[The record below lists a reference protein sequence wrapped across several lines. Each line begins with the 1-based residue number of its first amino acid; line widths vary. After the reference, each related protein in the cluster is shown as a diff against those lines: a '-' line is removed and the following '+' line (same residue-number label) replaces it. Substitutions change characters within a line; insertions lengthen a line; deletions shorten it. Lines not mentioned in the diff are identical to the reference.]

1 MNNNNNNNSSFLSHH
16 RNPKNYNHHHHD
28 QCPKPTVHK
37 CEFCHKIFPT
47 GQALGGHK
55 TCHRSNKQ
63 ILDDHVNK
71 VYKTMKVTF
80 SLSCSP
86 SNQNNDVDA
95 KPKRHSWTR
104 VFKTTVHHPPTASPL
119 KPSQQQELPAVD
131 LLSLLPPRSY
141 NTKKRSRRYL
151 VDDGLANNTA
161 PILPLL
167 DMSRE
172 SIQNLDLSHE
182 YKRVKLSIN
191 GNDSEMMH
199 KQHVLPT
206 NDHVDETVANMS
218 EGEIKTESRHELG
231 SRVIRNFDLNDLP
244 TNHVETVVSRVVR
257 NFDLNDLP
265 ANDVEIE

>member
-1 MNNNNNNNSSFLSHH
+1 MNNNNNSSSLSHH
-16 RNPKNYNHHHHD
+16 RNPKNNNHHHHD
-28 QCPKPTVHK
+28 QCHKPTVHK
-37 CEFCHKIFPT
+37 CEFCHKVFPT

-63 ILDDHVNK
+63 IHDDHVNK

-86 SNQNNDVDA
+86 SNHNSDVDA
-95 KPKRHSWTR
+95 KQKRHSWTR
-104 VFKTTVHHPPTASPL
+104 VFKTTVHHPPTASTL
-119 KPSQQQELPAVD
+119 KPSQQEELPAVD
-131 LLSLLPPRSY
+131 LLSFLPPRLY

-151 VDDGLANNTA
+151 VHDGLANNTA

-167 DMSRE
+167 EMSCE
-172 SIQNLDLSHE
+172 SIPNLDLNHRE
-182 YKRVKLSIN
+182 YKRMKLSIN
-191 GNDSEMMH
+191 GNDTEMMQ
-199 KQHVLPT
+199 KQDVLPT
-206 NDHVDETVANMS
+206 SGRIDETVVNMS
-218 EGEIKTESRHELG
+218 EGEINIESLHELG

-244 TNHVETVVSRVVR
+244 TNDVETVVSRVVR